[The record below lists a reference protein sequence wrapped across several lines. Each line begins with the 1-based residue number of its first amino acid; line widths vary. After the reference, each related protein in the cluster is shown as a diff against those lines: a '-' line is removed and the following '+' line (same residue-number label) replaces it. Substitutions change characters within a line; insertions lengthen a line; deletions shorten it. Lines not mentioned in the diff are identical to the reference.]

1 MINKRMSSFSNSV
14 HLSKCRICDSKE
26 LLSYLE
32 LGVTPLANSYLRKE
46 QLDKPEFKEELKVV
60 FCNNCS
66 HSQLT
71 RVVNPDL
78 MFKNYIYVSSTTA
91 TFNRHCDKLAAN
103 ALKLLQPSQKCLVLD
118 IASND
123 GCLLTKF
130 KKQGCRVIGIDPAKN
145 LAEEANCNGIPTINA
160 YWNSNVANKIRK
172 EYGIPSI
179 ITCTNVIAHVHD
191 VHHFVS
197 AVKSLLPEKGIFIIE
212 CPYLVDFIKRN
223 EFDTIYHEHL
233 SYFGMIAMKNL
244 VEQQELEI
252 FHHNYFPDIH
262 GGTIRFMI
270 GHKGK
275 RHISEEVTNALRK
288 ERDDGFTNIYIY
300 KDFAT
305 RIYQNKLEFKKI
317 LHALKGEKKIIW
329 GYGASAKG
337 NTLINY
343 FEITNKLIDSI
354 IDDNPKKWGLYTP
367 GAHIKIT
374 GIEELSN
381 KVDFVLLLAWNFSG
395 EIMKRCRKVGY
406 KGKFI
411 TPVPKPRIFE

>member
-1 MINKRMSSFSNSV
+1 MSSFSDSV
-14 HLSKCRICDSKE
+14 SLSKCRICYSTE
-26 LLSYLE
+26 LVPYLD

-60 FCNNCS
+60 FCKNCS

-71 RVVNPDL
+71 RVVNPDI
-78 MFKNYIYVSSTTA
+78 MFKHYIYVSSTTT
-91 TFNRHCDKLAAN
+91 TFNRHCDEFAVN
-103 ALKLLQPSQKCLVLD
+103 ALKLLQSSQKCLVLD

-130 KKQGCRVIGIDPAKN
+130 KKHGCRVIGIDPAQN
-145 LAEEANCNGIPTINA
+145 LAEEANCNGIPTINT

-179 ITCTNVIAHVHD
+179 ITGTNVIAHVHD

-197 AVKSLLPEKGIFIIE
+197 AVKSLLPKKGLFIIE

-233 SYFGMIAMKNL
+233 SFFGMHSMKYL
-244 VEQQELEI
+244 VEEHKMEI
-252 FHHNYFPDIH
+252 FRYDYFADIH
-262 GGTIRFMI
+262 GGTIRFYI
-270 GHKGK
+270 GHKDQ
-275 RHISEEVTNALRK
+275 HNVSLSVYDALAK
-288 ERDDGFTNIYIY
+288 EKKEGFTDIDIYAE
-300 KDFAT
+300 FAS
-305 RIYQNKLEFKKI
+305 RVYQNKKELMKI
-317 LHALKGEKKIIW
+317 LLELKRNGNVIW

-337 NTLINY
+337 NTLMNY
-343 FEITNKLIDSI
+343 FGITNKLIDII

-367 GAHIKIT
+367 GSHIKVT
-374 GIEELSN
+374 GIEKMNN
-381 KVDFVLLLAWNFSG
+381 KVDFQLLLAWNFSS
-395 EIMKRCRKVGY
+395 EIMKRCHKVGY

-411 TPVPKPRIFE
+411 TPVPKPGIFE